1 LQEPFLFTGTVK
13 ENILYGN
20 EKYQTY
26 DDEHLEGVINSANL
40 QSLLS
45 VFENG
50 LQTKVIS
57 GGDNI
62 SLGQKQLIA
71 FMRAVLR
78 NPEVLILDEAT
89 ANIDTITE
97 KLLEDILNKLPE
109 STTRIIIAHRLN
121 TIENAD
127 EIYFVNAGEVTRAG
141 SFTDAVDK
149 LLHNKRVS

>member
-1 LQEPFLFTGTVK
+1 E
-13 ENILYGN
+13 LYKDSSN
-20 EKYQTY
+20 
-26 DDEHLEGVINSANL
+26 DELELALGKSNL
-40 QSLLS
+40 GSLLAM
-45 VFENG
+45 FENG
-50 LQTKVIS
+50 LETKVLSS
-57 GGDNI
+57 GDSI

-97 KLLEDILNKLPE
+97 QLLEEILNKLPE

-127 EIYFVNAGEVTRAG
+127 EIYFVNAGEVIPAG